1 MQLKFW
7 GNLFFAKIRNGLM
20 LQELKKGRSWYILEI
35 ESVRFADEIDGD
47 SEEDIKDEPEIWDF
61 SNIRVAPPTKFQK
74 TERCRWQV
82 WRGQSWPEALWA
94 QLHLFP
100 S

>member
-1 MQLKFW
+1 M
-7 GNLFFAKIRNGLM
+7 
-20 LQELKKGRSWYILEI
+20 EI

-82 WRGQSWPEALWA
+82 WRGQS
-94 QLHLFP
+94 
-100 S
+100 